1 MKKKGAV
8 SCPLFRFPICGSIE
22 SVSAYGQGPPAM
34 RPLPLLKVQETPL
47 QLLWVAV
54 NKKVLVPAAEVTVTP
69 VVGLKPGAV
78 EPVKAL
84 DDTL

>member
-1 MKKKGAV
+1 
-8 SCPLFRFPICGSIE
+8 
-22 SVSAYGQGPPAM
+22 M

-54 NKKVLVPAAEVTVTP
+54 NKNVLVPAAEVTVTP
-69 VVGLKPGAV
+69 AVGLKPGAV